1 MPQLVKPYTYS
12 SGTTISSTQVNA
24 NEDAIINTLNALDED
39 NFDAGTQL
47 PNSILAEIQPD
58 IVDAHADSATEYL
71 TATTP
76 GYTGGL
82 LGGGTAVPALLTDEI
97 ERLRYRHLANNHLVN
112 TAFIDSDA
120 TQKTIG
126 WVEPQI
132 SGPQLFANNGFE
144 VKTSATAGDAPDGWT
159 VNGAAPSSIAITA
172 PGLLVPSAGFKKKAI
187 RVTFNAT
194 ANGGIQQVIS
204 GLKASTKYLIGMTY
218 ARVSGSPVLKITT
231 TYGLATGDYQNLAV
245 TVTPS
250 GTAIAHFQ
258 GVVQTTTGG
267 ADITVK
273 FSNTNAAADVVD
285 FYQVWAYEMADST
298 NLGLPHI
305 PMKTA
310 TSTTAVTYPTSGW
323 TGTGATWRTETI
335 TALSLSQYVPCLGYR
350 FVYEVT
356 VPFKDIDAAAG
367 RAGSRLYGAIRLQI
381 DAGATNTVSGP
392 VYCET
397 LGASGDID
405 TGGTLRLR
413 YAIENPTPGST
424 YNFSFLLGVYDD
436 STFEQVSSPP
446 LVATVQM
453 ESRATLT
460 AERL

>member
-1 MPQLVKPYTYS
+1 MPQLIKPYTYS

-39 NFDAGTQL
+39 NFDAATQL
-47 PNSILAEIQPD
+47 PNSMLAEIQPD
-58 IVDAHADSATEYL
+58 IVDAHADSAIEYL

-97 ERLRYRHLANNHLVN
+97 ERLRYRHLANNHLIN
-112 TAFIDSDA
+112 TAFIDSGA

-159 VNGAAPSSIAITA
+159 LVGTPTSLTITA
-172 PGLLVPSAGFKKKAI
+172 PGLAVPAAGLNKKAL
-187 RVTFNAT
+187 RVTFGAS
-194 ANGGIQQVIS
+194 ANRGISQVLN

-231 TYGLATGDYQNLAV
+231 TNGLATGDYQNLAV

-250 GTAIAHFQ
+250 GTTIASFQ
-258 GVVQTTTGG
+258 GVVQTATAGTS
-267 ADITVK
+267 ITVS
-273 FSNTNAAADVVD
+273 FTNTSSAGDVVD

-305 PMKTA
+305 PMQTA
-310 TSTTAVTYPTSGW
+310 NYTTADALISG
-323 TGTGATWRTETI
+323 GGAATWTNLSSL
-335 TALSLSQYVPCLGYR
+335 ALTQYVPCLGYR
-350 FVYEVT
+350 LRYLVT
-356 VPFKDIDAAAG
+356 ISFYGPAI
-367 RAGSRLYGAIRLQI
+367 AGSVRKYQYAFRLKANGSVVEGPYAWIANQQ
-381 DAGATNTVSGP
+381 TNN
-392 VYCET
+392 EF
-397 LGASGDID
+397 I
-405 TGGTLRLR
+405 GGTIQMEYVL
-413 YAIENPTPGST
+413 ENPTPGTSYAMT
-424 YNFSFLLGVYDD
+424 AEAFVENDGAD
-436 STFEQVSSPP
+436 EA
-446 LVATVQM
+446 ATMILNPTVGGGTTLSV
-453 ESRATLT
+453 SRARLIM
-460 AERL
+460 ERL